1 MTQLTTI
8 AATVTASATRR
19 RTRASRTLGTA
30 VAVGTVALALA
41 LTGCVPEPGPGASN
55 SPVPGASQS
64 PSNAPSS
71 PAPTPS
77 AAGEDL
83 EALPGDCEALY
94 SPAMLQSLTEANPPL
109 NHPGVT
115 MDSTEVVAGLELLGS
130 GVPTLR
136 CSWGGP
142 SGYGLATNVTLV
154 TPEQAEVVTAALREG
169 GFACVETGA
178 ELRCEMTKAFEE
190 PKVTTGETHVFRANV
205 WVSTRWINFNPTG
218 YTDDIVAQLFA

>member
-1 MTQLTTI
+1 MLRRDPRAL
-8 AATVTASATRR
+8 AAGVPAGRTVIGRHSRVLPEAFNAVEDNRQDASAQF
-19 RTRASRTLGTA
+19 GHH
-30 VAVGTVALALA
+30 
-41 LTGCVPEPGPGASN
+41 
-55 SPVPGASQS
+55 
-64 PSNAPSS
+64 
-71 PAPTPS
+71 
-77 AAGEDL
+77 D
-83 EALPGDCEALY
+83 
-94 SPAMLQSLTEANPPL
+94 
-109 NHPGVT
+109 
-115 MDSTEVVAGLELLGS
+115 